1 MPTHK
6 LYTARGEF
14 YGHLCAEPRTDG
26 SFRLTIQDIGPVS
39 ADDAVWDQRGGWESF
54 YNSTARFI
62 LGD

>member
-14 YGHLCAEPRTDG
+14 WGHLCAEPRTDG
-26 SFRLTIQDIGPVS
+26 SFRLTIQDTGPVS
-39 ADDAVWDQRGGWESF
+39 ADDCIWEARGELESF

-62 LGD
+62 TND